1 MIDAARAL
9 QPPSG
14 WTDTPEQAQIRACL
28 LDVLDGRHPLVTLTV
43 ASEMI
48 TVLRDQILT
57 GLGQIRREA
66 AHEAQNQGGPG
77 GTAMSIS
84 ELVRGTGQTKQTI
97 SRLLSEYRA
106 DVRQA

>member
-1 MIDAARAL
+1 MINVSRAL
-9 QPPSG
+9 QAPAG

-28 LDVLDGRHPLVTLTV
+28 FDVLDGRDPITTLTV

-66 AHEAQNQGGPG
+66 AHEAQNGDG
-77 GTAMSIS
+77 MSIS
-84 ELVRGTGQTKQTI
+84 DVVKKSGQTKQTI

-106 DVRQA
+106 DVRQT